1 LLFDKTFGSKVTKTK
16 KDDLN
21 PVYNETF
28 SFEVPSSLG
37 LRNLVLICKVM
48 DKDFIMDDKLGQC
61 KIKLNDL
68 PLTEDFLGVERVI
81 DKNVFTK
88 DARIYLHLSYKP

>member
-1 LLFDKTFGSKVTKTK
+1 M
-16 KDDLN
+16 
-21 PVYNETF
+21 F

-37 LRNLVLICKVM
+37 LHNLVLICKVM
-48 DKDFIMDDKLGQC
+48 DDDFLFDDKLGQC
-61 KIKLNDL
+61 KIKLDDL
-68 PLTEDFLGVERVI
+68 PLTENLLGVERVI

>member
-1 LLFDKTFGSKVTKTK
+1 
-16 KDDLN
+16 
-21 PVYNETF
+21 
-28 SFEVPSSLG
+28 
-37 LRNLVLICKVM
+37 M
-48 DKDFIMDDKLGQC
+48 DKDFIMDDKLEQC

-88 DARIYLHLSYKP
+88 DARIYLHLS